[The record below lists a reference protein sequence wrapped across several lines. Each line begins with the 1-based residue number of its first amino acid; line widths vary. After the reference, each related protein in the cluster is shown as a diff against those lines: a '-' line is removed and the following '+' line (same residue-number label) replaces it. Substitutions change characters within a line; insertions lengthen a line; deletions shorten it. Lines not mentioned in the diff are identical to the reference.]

1 MKLKTAPYEPLDEAS
16 DKNVT
21 LKTVFLLALA
31 TAKRVGEIHGL
42 SYIISHS
49 LNWQKVYLSLDP
61 AFVAKTQVP
70 GRANTAPKPIEIP
83 ALTQVLDQ
91 GEEDLL
97 LCPVRALKRYLRIT
111 RKVRPECSRLFVSSH
126 KKVKKPISKNTISY
140 WIRNVISDAYKRSHE
155 RDAEEVKV
163 KAHEVRAIATSLLFK
178 KNSSLTDVMEAASWR
193 SQTTFSSFYLR
204 DVTHKS
210 LDLHTLGPVVAA
222 QHQV

>member
-1 MKLKTAPYEPLDEAS
+1 MKLKTTPYEPLNEAS

-31 TAKRVGEIHGL
+31 TAKRISEIHGL

-70 GRANTAPKPIEIP
+70 GRANTEPRPIEIP

-97 LCPVRALKRYLRIT
+97 LCPVRALKRYLKIT
-111 RKVRPECSRLFVSSH
+111 RKARPECSRLFVSSH

-193 SQTTFSSFYLR
+193 AQTTFSSFYLR
-204 DVTHKS
+204 DITHKS